1 MARQGQPSESVGT
14 RFVILFAD
22 CTYPSRETSDL
33 LQNMSTAAVTCSGV
47 GVGIVVN
54 EKEWGRTSHLDHLID
69 QPRAGL
75 SAS

>member
-22 CTYPSRETSDL
+22 CTYPSRGTSDL
-33 LQNMSTAAVTCSGV
+33 QNTSTAAVTCSGV

-54 EKEWGRTSHLDHLID
+54 EKEWGRNL
-69 QPRAGL
+69 RRV
-75 SAS
+75 